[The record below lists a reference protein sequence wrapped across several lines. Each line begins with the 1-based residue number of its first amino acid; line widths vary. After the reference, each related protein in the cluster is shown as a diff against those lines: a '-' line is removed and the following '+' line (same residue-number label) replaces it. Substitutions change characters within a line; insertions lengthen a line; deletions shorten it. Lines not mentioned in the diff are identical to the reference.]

1 MHEDLMPVLMIAV
14 MLALLVAVMLFI
26 EGQRKPTIMPG
37 WLDLQGFERLF
48 IYWDAPSAKEYG
60 EKHPRRYQR
69 LLEAWQDLP
78 PEEAWFHYN
87 LSCIGVTPVGSSV
100 RSAKRWCQKAWLK
113 KQDVEAAYHL
123 GMMQLMGLG
132 GAPEYRSA
140 LILFEA
146 AEQGSIIRAT
156 TARGLML
163 LRDPGFMNTGFGNSD
178 IGDSGLVEDW
188 PIEVPKAQRHAE
200 ALACFIGAF
209 EQGDML
215 AALNLGYM
223 LEHGLGFGSGVET
236 RLENRLENGLEAST
250 EAKSAANLDRAIESY
265 LLAANAGLPAA
276 QYRLSM
282 LFEARGELVDAY
294 RWAYIAAAC
303 SESDIPMAR
312 SQRLATLLDS
322 RTLQQAQ
329 ESARA
334 AAHRIMTPRVLAMLH
349 NLKHLRSAA

>member
-1 MHEDLMPVLMIAV
+1 MYEDLMPVLMIAV
-14 MLALLVAVMLFI
+14 MLALLVAVVLFI
-26 EGQRKPTIMPG
+26 EGRRKPTIMPG

-100 RSAKRWCQKAWLK
+100 RSAKRWCQKAWQK

-140 LILFEA
+140 LTLFAA
-146 AEQGSIIRAT
+146 AEQGGIIRAT

-163 LRDPGFMNTGFGNSD
+163 LRDPGFMNTGIGNSD
-178 IGDSGLVEDW
+178 LVEDW
-188 PIEVPKAQRHAE
+188 PIEMPKAQRHAE
-200 ALACFIGAF
+200 AMTCFMGAF

-223 LEHGLGFGSGVET
+223 LEHRLGLDAGAEAESAVN
-236 RLENRLENGLEAST
+236 LE
-250 EAKSAANLDRAIESY
+250 RAIESY
-265 LLAANAGLPAA
+265 LLAAEAGLPAA

-312 SQRLATLLDS
+312 SQRLATSLDG

-334 AAHRIMTPRVLAMLH
+334 TAHRIMTPRVLAMLH

>member
-1 MHEDLMPVLMIAV
+1 MYEDLMPVLVIAV
-14 MLALLVAVMLFI
+14 VLALLVAVMLFI
-26 EGQRKPTIMPG
+26 EGRRKPTIMPG

-48 IYWDAPSAKEYG
+48 IYWDALSAKEYG

-69 LLEAWQDLP
+69 LLEPWQDLP

-100 RSAKRWCQKAWLK
+100 RSAKRWCQKAWQR

-140 LILFEA
+140 LTLFEA
-146 AEQGSIIRAT
+146 AEQGGIIRAT

-163 LRDPGFMNTGFGNSD
+163 LRDPGFMNTGCVNTGDGNSC
-178 IGDSGLVEDW
+178 IGDSGSADDW
-188 PIEVPKAQRHAE
+188 PIEMPKAQRHAE
-200 ALACFIGAF
+200 ALACFMGAF

-223 LEHGLGFGSGVET
+223 LEHGLGLDAG
-236 RLENRLENGLEAST
+236 A
-250 EAKSAANLDRAIESY
+250 EAKSEANLDRAIESY
-265 LLAANAGLPAA
+265 LLAADAGLPAA

-282 LFEARGELVDAY
+282 LFEDRGELVDAY

-312 SQRLATLLDS
+312 SQRLATLLDR

-329 ESARA
+329 ESARVT
-334 AAHRIMTPRVLAMLH
+334 AHRIMTPRVLAMLH

>member
-1 MHEDLMPVLMIAV
+1 M
-14 MLALLVAVMLFI
+14 
-26 EGQRKPTIMPG
+26 
-37 WLDLQGFERLF
+37 
-48 IYWDAPSAKEYG
+48 
-60 EKHPRRYQR
+60 
-69 LLEAWQDLP
+69 
-78 PEEAWFHYN
+78 
-87 LSCIGVTPVGSSV
+87 

-123 GMMQLMGLG
+123 GMVQLMGVG

-140 LILFEA
+140 LTLFEA
-146 AEQGSIIRAT
+146 AEQGGIIRAT

-163 LRDPGFMNTGFGNSD
+163 LRDPGFMNTGFVNTGISNSD
-178 IGDSGLVEDW
+178 LVEDW

-200 ALACFIGAF
+200 ALACFMVAF
-209 EQGDML
+209 AQGDML

-223 LEHGLGFGSGVET
+223 LEHGLGLDSGCET
-236 RLENRLENGLEAST
+236 GLEADVEADST
-250 EAKSAANLDRAIESY
+250 ANLDRAIESY
-265 LLAANAGLPAA
+265 LLAAEAGLPAA

-282 LFEARGELVDAY
+282 LFEASGKLVDAY

-312 SQRLATLLDS
+312 SQRLAAMLDS
-322 RTLQQAQ
+322 CTLQQAQ

-334 AAHRIMTPRVLAMLH
+334 TAHRIMTPRVLVMLH